1 MQIKSW
7 HLALIGLFFYIV
19 SVMFSL
25 GKTDPD
31 MSLGE
36 YAAGLFRVAGEDCIY
51 LLPLLLSML
60 SLQAGKARK
69 LGAVLAICAGFL
81 VTVAL
86 LYTIFSYQKSLPMD
100 SAAFILSSLSLTS
113 AGLIFFWAENKKDGG
128 EISGKNGS
136 TKRRYPK
143 IKF

>member
-7 HLALIGLFFYIV
+7 HLALLGLFFYIV
-19 SVMFSL
+19 SVIFSL
-25 GKTDPD
+25 GKTDLD
-31 MSLGE
+31 LNLGE

-60 SLQAGKARK
+60 SLQTGQAKK
-69 LGAVLAICAGFL
+69 LGAVLAIFTGFL

-113 AGLIFFWAENKKDGG
+113 AGLIFFWSENKKAVGG
-128 EISGKNGS
+128 ISEKMAQQS
-136 TKRRYPK
+136 DAIPK
-143 IKF
+143 